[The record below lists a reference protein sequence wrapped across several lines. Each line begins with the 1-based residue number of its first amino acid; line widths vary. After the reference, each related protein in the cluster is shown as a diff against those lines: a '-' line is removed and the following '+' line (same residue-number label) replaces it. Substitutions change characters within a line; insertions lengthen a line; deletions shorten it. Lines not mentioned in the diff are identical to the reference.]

1 MSEKSHEFTV
11 KSTVYCECGQVL
23 LCMSPPLY
31 VPNALYN
38 ARVPNKPINKQFNIT
53 KGEHLLPKMYH
64 PIQANHKSSSP
75 DNSFCLENR
84 NMLGEYI
91 KRIFNLGVV
100 IKAIKKIEN
109 FKKIPYIQYPYSCTH
124 TA

>member
-11 KSTVYCECGQVL
+11 KSAVYCECGQVL

-64 PIQANHKSSSP
+64 PTQANHKSSFP
-75 DNSFCLENR
+75 DNSFCLENWKTEIYAQR
-84 NMLGEYI
+84 VY
-91 KRIFNLGVV
+91 
-100 IKAIKKIEN
+100 KKNI
-109 FKKIPYIQYPYSCTH
+109 
-124 TA
+124 